1 MRMIMGL
8 IMAVIGVYIGVA
20 LLPGI
25 NTTVST
31 ITTPTYDVG
40 VAGLIDVVLIVVAAM
55 IIFMVIKAMGEQA

>member
-1 MRMIMGL
+1 MGL

-25 NTTVST
+25 NTTVAT

-40 VAGLIDVVLIVVAAM
+40 VAGLVDVILIVVAAM

>member
-25 NTTVST
+25 NTTVAT
-31 ITTPTYDVG
+31 ITTPTFDVG

>member
-8 IMAVIGVYIGVA
+8 IMAVFGVYIGVA

-25 NTTVST
+25 NTTVQT

-40 VAGLIDVVLIVVAAM
+40 VAGLIDVVMIVIAAM
-55 IIFMVIKAMGEQA
+55 IIFMVIKAMGDQ

>member
-1 MRMIMGL
+1 MIMGL

-25 NTTVST
+25 NTTVAT

-40 VAGLIDVVLIVVAAM
+40 VAGLIDVVMIVVAAM

>member
-25 NTTVST
+25 NDTVST
-31 ITTPTYDVG
+31 ITTPTFDVG
-40 VAGLIDVVLIVVAAM
+40 VSGLIDVVLIVVAAM